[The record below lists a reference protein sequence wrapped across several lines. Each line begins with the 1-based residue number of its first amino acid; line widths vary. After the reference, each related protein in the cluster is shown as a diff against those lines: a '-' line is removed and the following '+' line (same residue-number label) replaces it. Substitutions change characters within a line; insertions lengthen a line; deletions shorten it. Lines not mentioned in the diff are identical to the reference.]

1 MEASPHAATA
11 PTPAAGRRAR
21 KPVAALVLG
30 IVALVTGF
38 TAITLL
44 CAVVGI
50 TLASLSF
57 QDEAAGRGDPG
68 RHGLA
73 VAGMVCGIVALCIWI
88 PVAVVVA
95 ITQS

>member
-1 MEASPHAATA
+1 MERTLP
-11 PTPAAGRRAR
+11 PPPAAAAGAGRAR
-21 KPVAALVLG
+21 KPVWALVLG

-44 CAVVGI
+44 CAVLAI
-50 TLASLSF
+50 TLASLAF
-57 QDEAAGRGDPG
+57 QDEAAGRAGRE

-73 VAGMVCGIVALCIWI
+73 VAGMVCGIAALCIWI